1 MNPEL
6 RRNLWLE
13 FSAHRLIAMP
23 AIILLVGMFIYA
35 ISKEDALRN
44 LAVTAVWGAVALL
57 PLWGAKLAMG
67 SVTEEARDRTWDA
80 QRLSSIGPWQMT
92 WGKLLGATAFV
103 WYGGVI
109 CILLFVFAGVGKLQ
123 ISVLKTASIIVIGS
137 ILLHSV
143 MLNAGLFAVQKGQ
156 SARSSGGLIILFL
169 LLIIGPSI
177 GLAIEKTNFIVW
189 WGMNYVASD
198 FMLASIVA
206 YAVWTVFGAYRS
218 MCSELQVRTTPWAL
232 AAFLCFTSA
241 YLAGFA
247 PYPNKFISGA
257 PAALMAS
264 GLMVSLSAGY
274 LLLFFERTGAMTVLR
289 LKVRVERQQW
299 MRVLEELP
307 GWPVALALA
316 VPFSVGSALLIEREF
331 MLAPFVLVLFAV
343 RDAALM
349 HFFAFSRKPKRV
361 EMVTLVYLAL
371 LYWLIPA
378 LLYAMDVKLLGQLV
392 MPPLSENMG
401 FSLVVMLGQAGLAV
415 ILAAWRWRRNHG
427 AAATLN
433 TA

>member
-13 FSAHRLIAMP
+13 FSVHRLIAMP
-23 AIILLVGMFIYA
+23 AIIALVGIFIYA
-35 ISKEDALRN
+35 ISKEDAFKN
-44 LAVTAVWGAVALL
+44 LAIAAVVGAITLL
-57 PLWGAKLAMG
+57 PLWGTRLAMG

-80 QRLSSIGPWQMT
+80 QRLSAIGPWQMT

-103 WYGGVI
+103 WYGGAI
-109 CILLFVFAGVGKLQ
+109 CLLLFVFAGVGQLY
-123 ISVLKTASIIVIGS
+123 ISVLKTASIIIVGS
-137 ILLHSV
+137 ILLHAV

-156 SARSSGGLIILFL
+156 STRSSGGIIILFL
-169 LLIIGPSI
+169 LLIIGPTI

-189 WGMNYVASD
+189 WGMHYVSSD
-198 FMLASIVA
+198 FMLASILV
-206 YAVWTVFGAYRS
+206 YAVWTVFGAYRT
-218 MCSELQVRTTPWAL
+218 MCSELQVRTIPWAL

-241 YLAGFA
+241 YLAGFF
-247 PYPNKFISGA
+247 PYPNKLISGA

-274 LLLFFERTGAMTVLR
+274 LLLFFERTGVMTVLR

-316 VPFSVGSALLIEREF
+316 VPFSVGSALLVEREF

-349 HFFAFSRKPKRV
+349 HFFAFSRRPKRV
-361 EMVTLVYLAL
+361 EMVTLV
-371 LYWLIPA
+371 
-378 LLYAMDVKLLGQLV
+378 
-392 MPPLSENMG
+392 
-401 FSLVVMLGQAGLAV
+401 
-415 ILAAWRWRRNHG
+415 
-427 AAATLN
+427 T
-433 TA
+433 